1 VRDDQPLDKA
11 TPAPARD
18 GATPEVVAPDLTG
31 GRGDH
36 QHVAAYS
43 TLKRFLVGR
52 PLATQEA
59 DAQRLPKRIALAV
72 FSSDAVS
79 STAYG
84 TEEILT
90 VLVPVAGVAAIG
102 YLVPISLLLVG
113 VLVVLV
119 LSYRQ
124 TIYAYPTGGGSY
136 IVSRENLGTTP
147 SLVAAAS
154 LLVDYTLNVAV
165 SAAAGVAAITSA
177 VPSLRGHPVS
187 LSIGLVALV
196 MLVNLRGLKESG
208 RLFAVPVYAYVI
220 TLSALIVYGLFRSF
234 TGSLHPLPV
243 DRAQLDYFTH
253 NGALVTGVTLYA
265 LMKAFSSGAV
275 ALSGVEAI
283 SNGVPAFRK
292 PESRN
297 ASITLAWTGVLLGVP
312 FLGLAVLASR
322 LHPTLSNHETI
333 LSIFGDH
340 VFGRG
345 SPLYIVLQASTA
357 AILSLS
363 ANTSFADFPR
373 LSSIVARDGFM
384 PRQLAHRGDRLVFSN
399 GIIAL
404 AAAAVLLL
412 WAFGGA
418 VAALIPL
425 FAVGLFT
432 AFTLSQAGMVRHHLR
447 RRERGW
453 RSGIVI
459 NAVGATATSI
469 ILVVVLVSKFTSGAW
484 VPAVVIPG
492 IVIAFKAVDRHY
504 RSVEEA
510 LALRP
515 GDTVPVVRNT
525 VVVPVGNLNR
535 GVLRALGY
543 AKALHPDRLVAL
555 SVGLEDQHVDELRT
569 RWAQLCSDIDLEVV
583 ESPYREFTKPILEFL
598 DGLDRQ
604 GANDVVTVVIPEF
617 VVHRWWQQALHNQ
630 SALILKGRL
639 LFRPNTVVI
648 SVPSQLD

>member
-1 VRDDQPLDKA
+1 VPKDQPVEKA
-11 TPAPARD
+11 TPVPARD
-18 GATPEVVAPDLTG
+18 SAAPDGVARDLTG
-31 GRGDH
+31 GRGNH
-36 QHVAAYS
+36 RHFAAYS

-59 DAQRLPKRIALAV
+59 EAQRLPKRIALAV

-136 IVSRENLGTTP
+136 IVSRENLGTAP

-165 SAAAGVAAITSA
+165 SAAAGVAAISSA
-177 VPSLRGHPVS
+177 VPSLRGHPVA

-196 MLVNLRGLKESG
+196 MLVNLRGLRESG
-208 RLFAVPVYAYVI
+208 RLFAVPVYTYVT
-220 TLSALIVYGLFRSF
+220 TLTALIVYGLFRSF
-234 TGSLHPLPV
+234 TGSLHPIPV
-243 DRAQLDYFTH
+243 DRAQLNYFTH

-297 ASITLAWTGVLLGVP
+297 ASITLAWTGMFLGFP

-322 LHPTLSNHETI
+322 LHPTLSSHETI

-357 AILSLS
+357 AILCLS

-404 AAAAVLLL
+404 AAAAALLL
-412 WAFGGA
+412 WAFGGT
-418 VAALIPL
+418 VAALVPL

-432 AFTLSQAGMVRHHLR
+432 AFTLSQVGMVRHHLR

-453 RSGIVI
+453 RSGIAI
-459 NAVGATATSI
+459 NAVGATATSVV
-469 ILVVVLVSKFTSGAW
+469 LVVVLVSKFTSGAW

-492 IVIAFKAVDRHY
+492 IVMAFKAIDRHY

-515 GDTVPVVRNT
+515 GDTVPVVHNT
-525 VVVPVGNLNR
+525 VVVPVANLNR

-555 SVGLEDQHVDELRT
+555 SVGLEDQRFDELRA
-569 RWAQLCSDIDLEVV
+569 RWAQLCSDIDLEIV
-583 ESPYREFTKPILEFL
+583 ESPYREFTKPILGFL
-598 DGLDRQ
+598 DTLDRQ
-604 GANDVVTVVIPEF
+604 RADDVITVVIPEF